1 MCAETTLSPEQPMTS
16 APRGETLPHEPKP
29 GTMIALENVTKT
41 YQMGDTTVQALRGVS
56 LEIKEGEFVS
66 LVGASG
72 SGKST
77 LLHMIGLLDRPDT
90 GVLRIA
96 GRDTAQMNDDE
107 LSQLRSETIG
117 FVFQQFHLLKRMT
130 AHDNVE
136 LPLIYAKSDAPSASP
151 AGLLERVGLGHRGH
165 HKPNELSGGQQQ
177 RVAIARALVRRPR
190 MVLADEPT
198 GNLDSRSG
206 AEIMALLRELHAEGL
221 TVVLVTHEP
230 SVAAAADRTIRVHD
244 GQIVEDVRKPDVPL
258 APAPMP
264 IIRPPELKV
273 SRQMHRELLMLNV
286 RQAARGLWS
295 NKLRTCLSA
304 LGIIIGVG
312 AVIVMLALG
321 HAAQASVDRQI
332 ANLGSN
338 RLVIT
343 PNPQNIAGV
352 KQAHG
357 SVSRLT
363 VLEATGIDG
372 RVPTISAVSGEVRS
386 GVQAVYGH
394 NNVAT
399 NLQGAMPGYQD
410 IYFARPVYG
419 RFFTMEECTERARV
433 AVLGTTVWSN
443 LFGTANPIG
452 EWIEINHIPFKVI
465 GILPPKGSDPS
476 GNDNDDQIVVPL
488 ETAMF
493 RVLGKKYV
501 DWIDTSARS
510 PEVVDRSVTE
520 LQDLTTEWPH
530 IPGIITTSY
539 SYRVFNMTAIA
550 NALSA
555 VTTTISIMLASVA
568 AISLVVGGIGIMNI
582 MLVSVT
588 ERTREIGLRKA
599 LGARRRDIQAQFLIE
614 SVTLCLSGGFLG
626 IAVGWLVTLVI
637 GLFEGMWMSPTFL
650 SIALSCGFSVAVGIG
665 FGYWPAV
672 LASRLDPIEALRYE

>member
-1 MCAETTLSPEQPMTS
+1 MN
-16 APRGETLPHEPKP
+16 
-29 GTMIALENVTKT
+29 TMISLENVTKT
-41 YQMGDTTVQALRGVS
+41 YQMGETTVQALRGVS

-90 GVLRIA
+90 GTLKIA
-96 GRDTAQMNDDE
+96 GRDTAQLSDDE
-107 LSQLRSETIG
+107 ISRLRSETIG
-117 FVFQQFHLLKRMT
+117 FVFQQFHLLKRMS

-136 LPLIYAKSDAPSASP
+136 LPLIYAKTDAPSASP
-151 AGLLERVGLGHRGH
+151 SALLDRVGLGHRGH

-198 GNLDSRSG
+198 GNLDSQSG

-230 SVAAAADRTIRVHD
+230 SVAASADRTIRVHD
-244 GQIVEDVRKPDVPL
+244 GQIVEDVRKPASLPL
-258 APAPMP
+258 ATHHLTDAPQ
-264 IIRPPELKV
+264 L
-273 SRQMHRELLMLNV
+273 QMTRRVYWDLLMLNFH
-286 RQAARGLWS
+286 QAARGLWA

-321 HAAQASVDRQI
+321 HAAEESVNRQI

-338 RLVIT
+338 RLVIS

-363 VLEATGIDG
+363 VLEANGIDG
-372 RVPTISAVSGEVRS
+372 RVPTISAVSGEVR
-386 GVQAVYGH
+386 GPVQAVYGH
-394 NNVAT
+394 NNWAT
-399 NLQGAMPGYQD
+399 TLQGAMPGYQD
-410 IYFARPVYG
+410 IYFAKPAYG
-419 RFFTMEECTERARV
+419 RFFTMDECRQRARV

-452 EWIEINHIPFKVI
+452 EWIEINGIPFKVI
-465 GILPPKGSDPS
+465 GILPAKGSDPS
-476 GNDNDDQIVVPL
+476 GNDNDDQIIVPL

-493 RVLGKKYV
+493 RVLGKRYV
-501 DWIDTSARS
+501 DWIDTSAS
-510 PEVVDRSVTE
+510 NSQVVNQSVDQ
-520 LQDLTTEWPH
+520 LQDLTTGWPH
-530 IPGIITTSY
+530 IPGIIHTSA
-539 SYRVFNMTAIA
+539 SYRVFNMTAVA
-550 NALSA
+550 DALSS
-555 VTTTISIMLASVA
+555 VTTTLSIMLASVA

-626 IAVGWLVTLVI
+626 IGAGWIVTLIV
-637 GLFEGMWMSPTFL
+637 GYFQGVWMSPTL
-650 SIALSCGFSVAVGIG
+650 ISIVLSCGFSVAVGIG

>member
-1 MCAETTLSPEQPMTS
+1 
-16 APRGETLPHEPKP
+16 
-29 GTMIALENVTKT
+29 MIVLENVTKT
-41 YQMGDTTVQALRGVS
+41 YQMGETTVNALRGIS
-56 LEIKEGEFVS
+56 LHIREGEFVS
-66 LVGASG
+66 LIGASG

-96 GRDTAQMNDDE
+96 GKDTAQLPDDE
-107 LSQLRSETIG
+107 ISQLRSETIG

-130 AHDNVE
+130 AFDNVE
-136 LPLIYAKSDAPSASP
+136 LPLIYAKGDAQSASP
-151 AGLLERVGLGHRGH
+151 TGLLDRVGLGNRTH

-190 MVLADEPT
+190 VVLADEPT
-198 GNLDSRSG
+198 GNLDSHSG

-230 SVAAAADRTIRVHD
+230 SIAAAADRTIRVHD
-244 GQIVEDVRKPDVPL
+244 GQIVEDVRKPSVPAPVAATSITDVP
-258 APAPMP
+258 
-264 IIRPPELKV
+264 ELRM
-273 SRQMHRELLMLNV
+273 SRQLHWNLLLLNLQ
-286 RQAARGLWS
+286 QAARGLWA

-321 HAAQASVDRQI
+321 HAAQNSVDQQI
-332 ANLGSN
+332 ASLGSN

-343 PNPQNIAGV
+343 PNPQNTGGV
-352 KQAHG
+352 RMKPG

-363 VLEATGIDG
+363 TDEANSIDG
-372 RVPTISAVSGEVRS
+372 RVDTVAAVSGNVRG

-394 NNVAT
+394 NNVNT
-399 NLQGAMPGYQD
+399 TLQGSMPGYAD
-410 IYFARPVYG
+410 IYSAKPAYG
-419 RFFTMEECTERARV
+419 RFFTMEECTERMRV
-433 AVLGTTVWSN
+433 AVLGTTVWSG

-452 EWIEINHIPFKVI
+452 QWIEINHIPFKVI
-465 GILPPKGSDPS
+465 GVLPSKGSNGGDDP
-476 GNDNDDQIVVPL
+476 DDIILCPL
-488 ETAMF
+488 QTAMF

-501 DWIDTSARS
+501 DWIDTSAS
-510 PEVVDRSVTE
+510 GAAVVSDTE
-520 LQDLTTEWPH
+520 DKLQDLTTEWPH
-530 IPGIITTSY
+530 IPGVTSN

-550 NALSA
+550 QALSA
-555 VTTTISIMLASVA
+555 VTTTLSFMLASVA

-614 SVTLCLSGGFLG
+614 SVTLCLGGGFLG
-626 IAVGWLVTLVI
+626 IAVGWIVTLII
-637 GLFEGMWMSPTFL
+637 GYFQGVWMSPTFI